1 MVLYPGV
8 GVLNPPG
15 ICGSTTVVLYCS
27 NSGET
32 DPADPVSAKKGDDI
46 GEISSLPF
54 PLVKVTVC
62 GPTYGVDVMYGTDG
76 VFSAVK

>member
-1 MVLYPGV
+1 MLYPGV

-15 ICGSTTVVLYCS
+15 ICGGITVVLYCG
-27 NSGET
+27 NNGDTDPT
-32 DPADPVSAKKGDDI
+32 DPASAKKGDDI

-62 GPTYGVDVMYGTDG
+62 GPTYGIEVTYGTDG
-76 VFSAVK
+76 VLSAIK